1 MLTTVAA
8 GRVFDFSH
16 CIGMYG
22 MAGQG
27 FWTPQD
33 FVLGSEGLVY
43 VLNRG
48 AEELGQRV
56 TRCTLDHQFL
66 GQFGGFGE
74 GDGQFIWP
82 CSIDLDREGRVYTS
96 DERLNRITVFDK
108 EGAFL
113 SKWGTPGS
121 GDGELNGPSGIA
133 FDADDNLLV
142 VDSQNCR
149 IQKFSK
155 DGRFLSRWG
164 ERGSGDGQL
173 ELPWGICLDG
183 NGDVYVADWG
193 NRRVQKFSAGGQ
205 FLRTFEGTALGVGG
219 LNRPSGVAV
228 DSEGDVYVTDWSDH
242 RVQVYGPDGIFV
254 TTLVGDAQVPSPW
267 VDTYLDANPDIGK
280 ARRRVNLE
288 PEWRF
293 RRPVA
298 INVDK
303 EDRIFVLEVLRHRI
317 QVYTKERDY
326 EEAAIN
332 L

>member
-33 FVLGSEGLVY
+33 FVLGPDGLIY
-43 VLNRG
+43 MLNRG

-66 GQFGGFGE
+66 GQFGGYGE
-74 GDGQFIWP
+74 GDGQFVWP
-82 CSIDLDREGRVYTS
+82 CSIDLDQEGRVYTS

-108 EGAFL
+108 DGGFL

-121 GDGELNGPSGIA
+121 GDGELNSPSGIV

-142 VDSQNCR
+142 VDSQNYR

-155 DGRFLSRWG
+155 DGKFLSQWG
-164 ERGSGDGQL
+164 ERGDGDGQL
-173 ELPWGICLDG
+173 DLPWGIGLDR
-183 NGDVYVADWG
+183 NGAVYVADWR
-193 NRRVQKFSAGGQ
+193 NDRVQKFSADGQ
-205 FLRTFEGTALGVGG
+205 FLMKFEGTESGVGA
-219 LNRPSGVAV
+219 LNRPSGVAI
-228 DSEGDVYVTDWSDH
+228 DSDGDVYVTDWSNH
-242 RVQVYGPDGIFV
+242 RVQVYGSDGVFV
-254 TTLVGDAQVPSPW
+254 TTLHGDAQVPSPW
-267 VDTYLDANPDIGK
+267 VDVYLDANPDIGK

-298 INVDK
+298 INVDS
-303 EDRIFVLEVLRHRI
+303 EDRIFILEAFRHRI
-317 QVYTKERDY
+317 QVYNKEREY
-326 EEAAIN
+326 VEAALN